1 MERPEVR
8 FARAADGA
16 YLAYQV
22 LGEGPTVLFWQEDS
36 FALVDELWESP
47 QELAWHEGLAAFAR
61 LIIYDRRGIGL
72 SSRNVAPGSLE
83 VQVQDTL
90 SVLDAEGIERAC
102 FGGFL
107 ESCAPNVLLA
117 ATRPDRVQALV
128 WAMPVPRSGPE
139 PDYPW
144 GVDATYVAAERAL
157 LDRWGTEG
165 WARDYVALN
174 AEVLG
179 GAWSTESYIRFLA
192 RVSRR
197 TCTPDVAMELAQIWL
212 ETDVRDVLPAV
223 QAPMLTIDFDEESV
237 RELAAY
243 ISARV
248 PRSEHYYLPGD
259 TMEVEHFGPIHD
271 AIRRFVGAERAPVGL
286 DSVLATVL
294 FTDIV
299 GSTERAASVGDVRW
313 KELLADHDRRARAEL
328 ERFHGVYVDSTGDG
342 LLARFD
348 GPARRPLRPQHR
360 GGGPAARHGD
370 PRGVSHGRDRAGRRS
385 DPRSRRAHRGTRG
398 GDGRRGRGLDHIHRE
413 GPDGGLGPHV
423 RGRRRARSERGA
435 RPLAPV
441 SGRELGD
448 EEGSRPTPRG
458 YPGVAR
464 TPRGSD
470 AGHLDRSG
478 PGSVRTPGLGRG
490 LHRVPRRGS
499 HDHDRR

>member
-36 FALVDELWESP
+36 FALVDELWDSP

-61 LIIYDRRGIGL
+61 VIIYDRRGTGL

-90 SVLDAEGIERAC
+90 SVLDAEEIERAC

-107 ESCAPNVLLA
+107 ESGAPNVLLA

-157 LDRWGTEG
+157 LERWGTEG

-174 AEVLG
+174 ADVLG
-179 GAWSTESYIRFLA
+179 GAWSTESYVRFLA
-192 RVSRR
+192 RISRR

-243 ISARV
+243 VSARV
-248 PRSEHYYLPGD
+248 PHSEHYYLPGG

-299 GSTERAASVGDVRW
+299 GSTELAASVGDVRW

-348 GPARRPLRPQHR
+348 GPARAVRCARSIAEAVRPL
-360 GGGPAARHGD
+360 GLEI
-370 PRGVSHGRDRAGRRS
+370 RAGCHTGEVEL
-385 DPRSRRAHRGTRG
+385 D
-398 GDGRRGRGLDHIHRE
+398 GDRIRGLAVHI
-413 GPDGGLGPHV
+413 
-423 RGRRRARSERGA
+423 GA
-435 RPLAPV
+435 RVAAMAGTGEVLTTSTVKDLTAG
-441 SGRELGD
+441 SGLTFE
-448 EEGSRPTPRG
+448 
-458 YPGVAR
+458 
-464 TPRGSD
+464 D
-470 AGHLDRSG
+470 AGEHALKGVPDHWR
-478 PGSVRTPGLGRG
+478 LY
-490 LHRVPRRGS
+490 RVV
-499 HDHDRR
+499 D

>member
-36 FALVDELWESP
+36 FAMVDELWDSP

-61 LIIYDRRGIGL
+61 VIIYDRRGTGL

-83 VQVQDTL
+83 VQVHDTL
-90 SVLDAEGIERAC
+90 TVLDAEGIERAC

-117 ATRPDRVQALV
+117 ASQPDRVQALV
-128 WAMPVPRSGPE
+128 WALPSPRSGVE

-144 GVDATYVAAERAL
+144 GADATYMEAERVL
-157 LDRWGTEG
+157 LERWGTEG
-165 WARDYVALN
+165 WARDHVALN
-174 AEVLG
+174 AGVLG
-179 GAWSTESYIRFLA
+179 GAWSTESYVRFLA

-197 TCTPDVAMELAQIWL
+197 TCTPDVAMELARIWL
-212 ETDVRDVLPAV
+212 ETDVRDVLPAI
-223 QAPMLTIDFDEESV
+223 QAPMLTIDFGGESA

-243 ISARV
+243 IAALA
-248 PRSEHYYLPGD
+248 PRTESYFLPGG
-259 TMEVEHFGPIHD
+259 TMEVEHFEQMHD

-299 GSTERAASVGDVRW
+299 GSTELAASVGDVRW

-328 ERFHGVYVDSTGDG
+328 ERFRGVYVDSTGDG

-348 GPARRPLRPQHR
+348 GPARAVRCARSIADAVRPL
-360 GGGPAARHGD
+360 GLEI
-370 PRGVSHGRDRAGRRS
+370 RAGCHTGEIEL
-385 DPRSRRAHRGTRG
+385 D
-398 GDGRRGRGLDHIHRE
+398 GDQIRGLAVHI
-413 GPDGGLGPHV
+413 
-423 RGRRRARSERGA
+423 GA
-435 RPLAPV
+435 R
-441 SGRELGD
+441 
-448 EEGSRPTPRG
+448 
-458 YPGVAR
+458 VAA
-464 TPRGSD
+464 TAGTGEVLTTSTVKDLTAGAGFTFED
-470 AGHLDRSG
+470 AGEHALKGVPDRW
-478 PGSVRTPGLGRG
+478 RLY
-490 LHRVPRRGS
+490 RVV
-499 HDHDRR
+499 D

>member
-36 FALVDELWESP
+36 FALVDELWDSP

-61 LIIYDRRGIGL
+61 VIIYDRRGTGL

-90 SVLDAEGIERAC
+90 SVLDAEGIERAY

-128 WAMPVPRSGPE
+128 WALPSPRSTLE

-144 GVDATYVAAERAL
+144 GADATYVEAERVAAGAVGDGGL
-157 LDRWGTEG
+157 GAGLRRAERRRAGRRLEHGELRPLPRARQPADLHARRGDGACTDLAGDGRPRRPAGRPGAHAHDRLRRGER
-165 WARDYVALN
+165 ARA
-174 AEVLG
+174 G
-179 GAWSTESYIRFLA
+179 GLHRDARAAHASSTTCPAA
-192 RVSRR
+192 RWRSSTSR
-197 TCTPDVAMELAQIWL
+197 
-212 ETDVRDVLPAV
+212 
-223 QAPMLTIDFDEESV
+223 PM
-237 RELAAY
+237 
-243 ISARV
+243 
-248 PRSEHYYLPGD
+248 
-259 TMEVEHFGPIHD
+259 HD

-299 GSTERAASVGDVRW
+299 GSTELAASVGDIRW

-348 GPARRPLRPQHR
+348 GPARAVRCARSIAEAVRPL
-360 GGGPAARHGD
+360 GLEI
-370 PRGVSHGRDRAGRRS
+370 RAGCHTGEIEL
-385 DPRSRRAHRGTRG
+385 D
-398 GDGRRGRGLDHIHRE
+398 GDQIRGLAVHI
-413 GPDGGLGPHV
+413 
-423 RGRRRARSERGA
+423 GA
-435 RPLAPV
+435 RVAAMAGTGEILTTSTVKDLTAG
-441 SGRELGD
+441 SGLTFE
-448 EEGSRPTPRG
+448 
-458 YPGVAR
+458 
-464 TPRGSD
+464 D
-470 AGHLDRSG
+470 AGEHTLKGVPDRW
-478 PGSVRTPGLGRG
+478 RLY
-490 LHRVPRRGS
+490 RVVN
-499 HDHDRR
+499 

>member
-1 MERPEVR
+1 MERPEVH

-22 LGEGPTVLFWQEDS
+22 LGDGPTVLFWQEDS
-36 FALVDELWESP
+36 FALVDELWDSP

-61 LIIYDRRGIGL
+61 VIIYDRRGTGL

-90 SVLDAEGIERAC
+90 SVLDAEGIDRAC

-128 WAMPVPRSGPE
+128 WALPSPRSGVE
-139 PDYPW
+139 PGYPW
-144 GVDATYVAAERAL
+144 GADASYLEAERAL
-157 LDRWGTEG
+157 LERWGTEG

-174 AEVLG
+174 ADVLG
-179 GAWSTESYIRFLA
+179 GAWSMESYATFLA

-197 TCTPDVAMELAQIWL
+197 TCTPDVAMDLAQIWL

-223 QAPMLTIDFDEESV
+223 QAPMLTIDFGEERA

-243 ISARV
+243 IAARA
-248 PRSEHYYLPGD
+248 PRIESYYLPGD
-259 TMEVEHFGPIHD
+259 TMEVEHFGAMHD
-271 AIRRFVGAERAPVGL
+271 AIRRFVGAERAPIGL

-299 GSTERAASVGDVRW
+299 GSTELAASVGDVRW
-313 KELLADHDRRARAEL
+313 KDLLADHDRRARAEL

-348 GPARRPLRPQHR
+348 GPARAVRCARSIADAVRPL
-360 GGGPAARHGD
+360 GLEI
-370 PRGVSHGRDRAGRRS
+370 RAGCHTGEIEL
-385 DPRSRRAHRGTRG
+385 D
-398 GDGRRGRGLDHIHRE
+398 GDRIRGLAVHI
-413 GPDGGLGPHV
+413 
-423 RGRRRARSERGA
+423 GA
-435 RPLAPV
+435 RVAAMAGAGEVMTTSTVKDLTAG
-441 SGRELGD
+441 SGLTFE
-448 EEGSRPTPRG
+448 
-458 YPGVAR
+458 
-464 TPRGSD
+464 D
-470 AGHLDRSG
+470 AGEHALKGVPDRW
-478 PGSVRTPGLGRG
+478 RLY
-490 LHRVPRRGS
+490 RVV
-499 HDHDRR
+499 D

>member
-1 MERPEVR
+1 MERPEVC

-36 FALVDELWESP
+36 FAMVDELWDSP

-61 LIIYDRRGIGL
+61 VIIYDRRGTGL

-83 VQVQDTL
+83 VQVQDIL
-90 SVLDAEGIERAC
+90 SVLDAEEIEHAC

-128 WAMPVPRSGPE
+128 WALPSPRSGLE

-144 GVDATYVAAERAL
+144 GADATYMETEHVL
-157 LDRWGTEG
+157 LERWGTEG

-179 GAWSTESYIRFLA
+179 GTWSTESYVRFLA

-197 TCTPDVAMELAQIWL
+197 TCTPDVAMELARIWL

-223 QAPMLTIDFDEESV
+223 QAPMLTMDFGVESQ

-243 ISARV
+243 IAELA
-248 PRSEHYYLPGD
+248 PRTEQYYLPGD
-259 TMEVEHFGPIHD
+259 TMEVEHFEAMHD

-299 GSTERAASVGDVRW
+299 GSTELAASVGDIRW
-313 KELLADHDRRARAEL
+313 TELLADHDRRARAEL

-348 GPARRPLRPQHR
+348 GPARAVRCARSIADAVRPL
-360 GGGPAARHGD
+360 GLEI
-370 PRGVSHGRDRAGRRS
+370 RAGCHTGEIEV
-385 DPRSRRAHRGTRG
+385 D
-398 GDGRRGRGLDHIHRE
+398 GDRIRGLAVHI
-413 GPDGGLGPHV
+413 
-423 RGRRRARSERGA
+423 GA
-435 RPLAPV
+435 RVAAMAGTGEVLTTSTVKDLTAG
-441 SGRELGD
+441 SGLTFE
-448 EEGSRPTPRG
+448 
-458 YPGVAR
+458 
-464 TPRGSD
+464 D
-470 AGHLDRSG
+470 AGEHALKGVPDRW
-478 PGSVRTPGLGRG
+478 
-490 LHRVPRRGS
+490 RVYRVVN
-499 HDHDRR
+499 

>member
-22 LGEGPTVLFWQEDS
+22 LGEGPTALFWQEDS
-36 FALVDELWESP
+36 FALVDELWDSP

-61 LIIYDRRGIGL
+61 VIIYDRRGTGL

-90 SVLDAEGIERAC
+90 SVLDAEEIERAC

-128 WAMPVPRSGPE
+128 WALPSPRSGLE

-144 GVDATYVAAERAL
+144 GADATYVEAERVL
-157 LDRWGTEG
+157 LERWGTEG

-174 AEVLG
+174 AGVLG
-179 GAWSTESYIRFLA
+179 GAWSTESYVRFLA

-197 TCTPDVAMELAQIWL
+197 TCTPDVAMELARIWL
-212 ETDVRDVLPAV
+212 ETDVRDVLPAL
-223 QAPMLTIDFDEESV
+223 QAPMLTIDFGVESQ

-243 ISARV
+243 IAARA
-248 PRSEHYYLPGD
+248 PRTEQYYLPGG
-259 TMEVEHFGPIHD
+259 TMEVEHFEAMHD

-299 GSTERAASVGDVRW
+299 GSTELAASVGDIRW

-348 GPARRPLRPQHR
+348 GPARAVRCARSIAEAVRPL
-360 GGGPAARHGD
+360 GLEI
-370 PRGVSHGRDRAGRRS
+370 RAGCHTGEVEL
-385 DPRSRRAHRGTRG
+385 D
-398 GDGRRGRGLDHIHRE
+398 GDRIRGLAVHI
-413 GPDGGLGPHV
+413 
-423 RGRRRARSERGA
+423 GA
-435 RPLAPV
+435 R
-441 SGRELGD
+441 
-448 EEGSRPTPRG
+448 
-458 YPGVAR
+458 VAAMAG
-464 TPRGSD
+464 TGEVLTTSTVKDLTAGAGLTFED
-470 AGHLDRSG
+470 AGEHTLKGVPDRW
-478 PGSVRTPGLGRG
+478 RLY
-490 LHRVPRRGS
+490 RVVN
-499 HDHDRR
+499 